1 MPPYKPPRG
10 LLLLPLLAA
19 TLLLGGC
26 NAVLLSPSGD
36 IAVQQRDLII
46 ISTILM
52 LVIIIPVIILT
63 LVFAYRYRAAANN
76 PDYDPEWN
84 HSTRIELM
92 VWSAPLIIIIA
103 LGAITW
109 VSTHRLDP
117 YRPLDR
123 VSEGREL
130 PTNVKPLVVE
140 VVSMDW
146 KWLFIYPEQGIA
158 TVNELAAPVDRP
170 IQFKLTSTTVMN
182 AFFVPALAGMIYT
195 MPGMETQ
202 LHAVINKSGT
212 YDGMS
217 SNFSGAGFS
226 GMRFK
231 FYGMPAGDFDKW
243 VQQARE
249 GGNTL
254 DRPTYVELDKPSERV
269 PVQRYGKVAADLYDA
284 ILNRCVLAGQTC
296 MKDQM
301 AMDQRANKGLSG
313 RYSLANNDLSAREYL
328 GSICTSSNPTGAG
341 VLENKVL

>member
-1 MPPYKPPRG
+1 MPPNKPPRG
-10 LLLLPLLAA
+10 LLLLPLLAV

-123 VSEGREL
+123 LSEGREL

-202 LHAVINKSGT
+202 LHAVINKAGT
-212 YDGMS
+212 YNGMS
-217 SNFSGAGFS
+217 ANFSGAGFS
-226 GMRFK
+226 GMHFK

-243 VQQARE
+243 VQQARD

-254 DRPTYVELDKPSERV
+254 DRPTYLELDKPSERV
-269 PVQRYGKVAADLYDA
+269 PVQRYATVAADLYDA
-284 ILNRCVLAGQTC
+284 ILNRCVESGKTC
-296 MKDQM
+296 LKDQM
-301 AMDQRANKGLSG
+301 AMDQRANTGLQG
-313 RYSLANNDLSAREYL
+313 RYSVANNDVSALQYL
-328 GSICTSSNPTGAG
+328 GSICTASNPTGAG